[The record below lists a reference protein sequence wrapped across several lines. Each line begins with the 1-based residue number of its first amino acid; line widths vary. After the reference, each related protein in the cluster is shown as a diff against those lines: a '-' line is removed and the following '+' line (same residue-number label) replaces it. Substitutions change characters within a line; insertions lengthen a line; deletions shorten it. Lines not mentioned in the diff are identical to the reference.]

1 MTLAPLPDTTAQPLD
16 VLVLGGGIAG
26 LCAAAEAAL
35 QGRRVALLEASS
47 RFGGKVRSEWRDGHL
62 LEWGPNTFLGS
73 AQTLWRWIDT
83 LGLRNQL
90 RVPERPTTRYVY
102 RNRKARPLPAGLV
115 NGQLLSPIGLARL
128 LAEPL
133 VPGDARDDD
142 TVQSFAERRLG
153 KEAAQYLMAP
163 FVSGVYAGDPGQLGA
178 RDAFPRLWHAEAQRT
193 SIVQGM
199 LTGSVA
205 PGPWDELDTEAA
217 PGSGLYSFADGLQV
231 LPKALAGFLGPD
243 RAICSAAAQTVTADG
258 AGWVVQVQRGTDPAW
273 QSVRA
278 RQVVLA
284 VPPKQAAQLLGKGAE
299 ALQDVAIAKV
309 AVVHMAG
316 PDPNQLAPR
325 GFGLL
330 IPPGEGL
337 RTLGILLP
345 SSMFPERAPD
355 GRWLHTAFLA
365 GSRDPD
371 AFDLSDET
379 LLHLARNAQL
389 QAFGVTHE
397 DQLPCDFHA
406 VVRWREAIPQY
417 RVGHRKRM
425 STAMQQ
431 LERQFPGV
439 ALAGNYLGGISLNDA
454 AASGTAALQRLAH
467 HEGEAA

>member
-1 MTLAPLPDTTAQPLD
+1 MTLVPLPDTAAQPLD
-16 VLVLGGGIAG
+16 LLVLGGGIAG
-26 LCAAAEAAL
+26 LCAAAEACQ
-35 QGRRVALLEASS
+35 QGLRVALLEAGS
-47 RFGGKVRSEWRDGHL
+47 RFGGKVRSEWREGHL
-62 LEWGPNTFLGS
+62 LEWGPNSFLGS

-83 LGLRNQL
+83 LGLRSQL
-90 RVPERPTTRYVY
+90 RVPDRPTTRYVY
-102 RNRKARPLPAGLV
+102 RNRKARPLPAGLL
-115 NGQLLSPIGLARL
+115 NGQLLSPQGLARL

-133 VPGDARDDD
+133 VPGDAQEDD

-193 SIVQGM
+193 SIVQGL

-205 PGPWDELDTEAA
+205 KGLWEEPEAEGA
-217 PGSGLYSFADGLQV
+217 PGSGLFSFADGLQV
-231 LPKALAGFLGPD
+231 LPKALAELLGPQ
-243 RAICSAAAQTVTADG
+243 RAIPSAAAQSLQRDG
-258 AGWVVQVQRGTDPAW
+258 DGWQVAVQRGTDPAW
-273 QSVRA
+273 QTLRSRK
-278 RQVVLA
+278 VVLA
-284 VPPKQAAQLLGKGAE
+284 LPARQAAQLLGKAAD
-299 ALQDVAIAKV
+299 ALHDVAVAKV

-316 PDPNQLAPR
+316 PDPHRLAPR
-325 GFGLL
+325 GFGVL

-345 SSMFPERAPD
+345 SSMFPERAPE

-389 QAFGVTHE
+389 QAFGLGQE
-397 DQLPCDFHA
+397 ERLPCDFHA

-425 STAMQQ
+425 EAAMHQ
-431 LERQFPGV
+431 LERAFPGV

-454 AASGTAALQRLAH
+454 AASGTAALQRLW
-467 HEGEAA
+467 EGA